1 MKDRE
6 QILGM
11 LTKRKDPFSLSIYKK
26 VCNFSDVDTAKKRRM
41 LNQHSEKQ

>member
-11 LTKRKDPFSLSIYKK
+11 LAKMKDPFSLSIYKK
-26 VCNFSDVDTAKKRRM
+26 VYNFSDVDIAKK
-41 LNQHSEKQ
+41 EEC